1 MLNDFTRKRVEPGGG
16 EMLLL
21 VQGIFV
27 KELVGELIFY
37 RINQVVTDKQYPL
50 PNYGGHT
57 STDHRNS
64 RLARYR
70 DAETKN
76 SRS

>member
-1 MLNDFTRKRVEPGGG
+1 MSGALR
-16 EMLLL
+16 EMLML

-27 KELVGELIFY
+27 KELISELIFY
-37 RINQVVTDKQYPL
+37 RVNQVVTDKQYPL
-50 PNYGGHT
+50 SNYGGHT
-57 STDHRNS
+57 STGHRKS

-70 DAETKN
+70 DAETKI